1 MGAGAVVCRGL
12 FVGGFSVM
20 LQAAPLPA
28 LLRAH
33 ARGAPIK
40 ELPLTHPRHHPRAS
54 ALMPLIHSRPRAPS
68 ARAPAHHTQKATP
81 LEKRDAAFFNEPA
94 FA

>member
-1 MGAGAVVCRGL
+1 MGAGAVVCSGL
-12 FVGGFSVM
+12 FVGGFSVL

-40 ELPLTHPRHHPRAS
+40 NRRSSTHVHAR
-54 ALMPLIHSRPRAPS
+54 PS
-68 ARAPAHHTQKATP
+68 ARAHARTQARKKATP
-81 LEKRDAAFFNEPA
+81 LEKRDAAFFSEPA